1 MNVFAITL
9 LFSFLLW
16 LQNKYL
22 RTPLRNTAQT
32 YHKKPTSRLGG
43 VAIASA
49 LFIDAFFL
57 SENLAENE
65 IYRLIVI
72 CSMPT
77 FIAGLLDD
85 LFFNI
90 KPWQRL
96 ILMLPSPILLFYFAG
111 LRVTNLNLGFLDDFL
126 NYEIFALIFM
136 IFALVGMSNAFN
148 IIDGFNGLLLGYI
161 ITLALSIFF
170 YGSFN
175 DQFFISKFI
184 YALFYSCLAVLIVN
198 SPWGKIFLGDAGAY
212 MLGILVPT
220 ALIFYY
226 KINSLSPWFVMAM
239 LIYPATE
246 VFVSAIRKIIYR
258 NMSAMEP
265 DGLHLHMLIYK
276 RVSKKFG
283 FRKIRLRHFVVAMF
297 IFSLNFPFMFF
308 ANVFS
313 TNTKILFAI
322 CVWYVLVYLL
332 IYFILLPKYIFKRK

>member
-1 MNVFAITL
+1 MSVFVLTL
-9 LFSFLLW
+9 FFSFFLW
-16 LQNKYL
+16 LQNKYFI
-22 RTPLRNTAQT
+22 TPLRNTAQT

-43 VAIASA
+43 VAIAAA
-49 LFIDAFFL
+49 LLIDAFFL
-57 SENLAENE
+57 AGSSGETEV
-65 IYRLIVI
+65 YRLIVI

-90 KPWQRL
+90 RPWQRI

-111 LRVTNLNLGFLDDFL
+111 LRVTNLSLGVFDDFL
-126 NYEIFALIFM
+126 DYEIFALIFI

-175 DQFFISKFI
+175 DQFFISEFI

-220 ALIFYY
+220 ALIYYY
-226 KINSLSPWFVMAM
+226 KINSLSPWFVMTM
-239 LIYPATE
+239 LIYPTAE
-246 VFVSAIRKIIYR
+246 VIVSVIRKIIYR

-283 FRKIRLRHFVVAMF
+283 FRRIRLRHFVVAMF
-297 IFSLNFPFMFF
+297 IFTLNFPFMFF

>member
-1 MNVFAITL
+1 MSVFALTL
-9 LFSFLLW
+9 IFSFLLW

-22 RTPLRNTAQT
+22 TTPLRNTAQT
-32 YHKKPTSRLGG
+32 FHKKPTSRLGG
-43 VAIASA
+43 VAIAFA
-49 LFIDAFFL
+49 LLIDAFLL
-57 SENLAENE
+57 SETTAEIQ
-65 IYRLIVI
+65 IYRLII
-72 CSMPT
+72 LCSIPM
-77 FIAGLLDD
+77 FVAGLLDD

-90 KPWQRL
+90 KPWQRI

-111 LRVTNLNLGFLDDFL
+111 LRVTNLSLGVLDDFL
-126 NYEIFALIFM
+126 EQEIFALIFI
-136 IFALVGMSNAFN
+136 IFALIGMSNAFN

-175 DQFFISKFI
+175 NQLFISSFI

-226 KINSLSPWFVMAM
+226 KINALSPWFVMAM
-239 LIYPATE
+239 LIYPTVE
-246 VFVSAIRKIIYR
+246 VLVSIIRKIVYR

-283 FRKIRLRHFVVAMF
+283 FRRVRLRHFVVAIF

-308 ANVFS
+308 SNVFS
-313 TNTKILFAI
+313 TDTKILFAI